1 MRQIN
6 TLVLEDAKEA
16 FNAMEKECLKLKLE
30 CSFCIMDCM
39 GNVILMEKMDNACKA
54 SLVLAEEKALSA
66 LQTFLPTRELDGI
79 VKEKNVDTGYFEGAF
94 KTPVWGGLPV
104 FGDKN
109 DKIPAGAIGV
119 SGGSWEQDE
128 LIAYAGIKAMNLS
141 GR

>member
-1 MRQIN
+1 MKEIKI
-6 TLVLEDAKEA
+6 LVLEDAKKA
-16 FNAMEKECLKLKLE
+16 VDVMERECFVLKID
-30 CSFCIMDCM
+30 CSFCVIDCM
-39 GNVILMEKMDNACKA
+39 GNVILMEKMDNACNA

-79 VKEKNVDTGYFEGAF
+79 VKEKNVDTGYFTGAF

-128 LIAYAGIKAMNLS
+128 LIAYAGIKAMDLA